1 MARQRPRLR
10 RRWLAAFI
18 AAAIAVTAVITV
30 SGLRA
35 DVQQT
40 TVARADTSGS
50 EVAVGPLVAFYGD
63 SYTKGSAASSPAVRW
78 SSLVAQAEGW
88 TEYNAGYPG
97 LGFVRK
103 RDKVGDVTADVIAQH
118 PEVLIVA
125 LGINDNFE
133 WTGNEQAI
141 QEAILPEFQRLRD
154 GLPGTR
160 IIVVEP
166 WWYTAE
172 RPASV
177 EQIIGWVHD
186 AADTIGADYISG
198 ASHWLDEDPATW
210 ISADGLH
217 PSDAG
222 YAHLAQRMLEELDAL
237 TPALPGR

>member
-1 MARQRPRLR
+1 MTRPRLR
-10 RRWLAAFI
+10 RRWFAVFI
-18 AAAIAVTAVITV
+18 AAAVAIAAVVAV
-30 SGLRA
+30 SGLRT

-40 TVARADTSGS
+40 TVARAGAGA

-63 SYTKGSAASSPAVRW
+63 SYTKGSGATTPAQRW

-118 PEVLIVA
+118 PEILIVA

-141 QEAILPEFQRLRD
+141 QAAVLPEFQRLRD
-154 GLPGTR
+154 GLPNTR

-172 RPASV
+172 RPESV
-177 EQIIGWVHD
+177 EQIIGWVQT
-186 AADTIGADYISG
+186 AAGAIDADYISG
-198 ASHWLDEDPATW
+198 ASHWLDEDPAAW
-210 ISADGLH
+210 ISPDGLH

-237 TPALPGR
+237 SPALPRD

>member
-1 MARQRPRLR
+1 MSRPRLR
-10 RRWLAAFI
+10 RRWFVAFI
-18 AAAIAVTAVITV
+18 AAAVAVAAVVTV

-40 TVARADTSGS
+40 TVARAGSGA

-63 SYTKGSAASSPAVRW
+63 SYTKGSAASAPAARW

-103 RDKVGDVTADVIAQH
+103 RDQVGDVAADVIAQH
-118 PEVLIVA
+118 PEVLIIA

-133 WTGNEQAI
+133 WTGNEEAI
-141 QEAILPEFQRLRD
+141 REAILPEFQRLRD

-160 IIVVEP
+160 IVVVEP
-166 WWYTAE
+166 WWFTAE
-172 RPASV
+172 RPDSL

-186 AADTIGADYISG
+186 AADTIDADYISG

-222 YAHLAQRMLEELDAL
+222 YAHIAQRMLEELDAL
-237 TPALPGR
+237 SPALPGR